1 MVQFKTQKF
10 TFFAPRTE
18 IFLKKLPLVPW
29 FGTRGRYL
37 CNRNKTHN
45 VMRNTEY
52 NLEKL
57 ASMISSESSFTA
69 LMEIMGDM
77 GLEFEGAVKA
87 V

>member
-1 MVQFKTQKF
+1 MVKATVRDKEYFSTCTVLWHKRTLSLHQKQ
-10 TFFAPRTE
+10 
-18 IFLKKLPLVPW
+18 K
-29 FGTRGRYL
+29 
-37 CNRNKTHN
+37 NK

-77 GLEFEGAVKA
+77 GLEFEGAVKGA
-87 V
+87 

>member
-1 MVQFKTQKF
+1 MD
-10 TFFAPRTE
+10 RTSS
-18 IFLKKLPLVPW
+18 LGKKYFRACAVLWHKRILPLHQKQK
-29 FGTRGRYL
+29 
-37 CNRNKTHN
+37 NK

-77 GLEFEGAVKA
+77 GLEFEGAVKGA
-87 V
+87 

>member
-1 MVQFKTQKF
+1 MPEASVPDEKYFRACTAFWHKR
-10 TFFAPRTE
+10 A
-18 IFLKKLPLVPW
+18 LPLHQKQK
-29 FGTRGRYL
+29 
-37 CNRNKTHN
+37 NN

-77 GLEFEGAVKA
+77 GLEFEGAVKNA
-87 V
+87 

>member
-1 MVQFKTQKF
+1 MPEASVPDEKHLRACTAFWHK
-10 TFFAPRTE
+10 RT
-18 IFLKKLPLVPW
+18 LPLHQKQK
-29 FGTRGRYL
+29 
-37 CNRNKTHN
+37 NK

-77 GLEFEGAVKA
+77 GLEFEGAVKNA
-87 V
+87 

>member
-1 MVQFKTQKF
+1 MPEASVPDEKYL
-10 TFFAPRTE
+10 RTCTV
-18 IFLKKLPLVPW
+18 FWHKHALPLHQ
-29 FGTRGRYL
+29 
-37 CNRNKTHN
+37 KQKKHK

-77 GLEFEGAVKA
+77 GLEFEGAVKNA
-87 V
+87 

>member
-1 MVQFKTQKF
+1 MAQARP
-10 TFFAPRTE
+10 TFASET
-18 IFLKKLPLVPW
+18 KKH
-29 FGTRGRYL
+29 
-37 CNRNKTHN
+37 K

-77 GLEFEGAVKA
+77 GLEFEGAVKNA
-87 V
+87 

>member
-1 MVQFKTQKF
+1 MKNIFALVQ
-10 TFFAPRTE
+10 R
-18 IFLKKLPLVPW
+18 
-29 FGTRGRYL
+29 FGTSALYL
-37 CNRNKTHN
+37 CIRNKKHN

-77 GLEFEGAVKA
+77 GLEFEGAVKNA
-87 V
+87 

>member
-1 MVQFKTQKF
+1 MRQATVLREKYFRTRTAFWHKHDLSLHQKQ
-10 TFFAPRTE
+10 
-18 IFLKKLPLVPW
+18 KL
-29 FGTRGRYL
+29 
-37 CNRNKTHN
+37 N

-77 GLEFEGAVKA
+77 GLEFEGAVKGA
-87 V
+87 

>member
-1 MVQFKTQKF
+1 MAQSKTRKF
-10 TFFAPRTE
+10 TFFAPRTV
-18 IFLKKLPLVPW
+18 IFLKKNLLVPW
-29 FGTRGRYL
+29 FGTSWAYL
-37 CNRNKTHN
+37 CTRNKNHN

-52 NLEKL
+52 NLDKL
-57 ASMISSESSFTA
+57 ASMISSESSFST